1 MGTRTKKNERRNTNT
16 GGISV
21 YECNQS
27 RVGKTGWDQAGGW
40 LQTHYFVYSFHV
52 QNPVI
57 CHTLKTSKLH
67 KIEMKGRKQNQTTN
81 RNNKIKPNQ

>member
-27 RVGKTGWDQAGGW
+27 RVGKTG
-40 LQTHYFVYSFHV
+40 
-52 QNPVI
+52 
-57 CHTLKTSKLH
+57 
-67 KIEMKGRKQNQTTN
+67 
-81 RNNKIKPNQ
+81 